1 MPYSCNDRTRAQEKG
16 DFSILQPWQPSPALF
31 GVIYQSAGMSQL
43 ASRQAALEFESTN
56 IAVGDTAMSIQSILD
71 AVADT

>member
-16 DFSILQPWQPSPALF
+16 DFSILQPWQPSPAIF
-31 GVIYQSAGMSQL
+31 GTIYQSVGMGQL
-43 ASRQAALEFESTN
+43 ASRQATLESESTN
-56 IAVGDTAMSIQSILD
+56 IAADSGTTIQSMLD

>member
-16 DFSILQPWQPSPALF
+16 DFSILQPWQPSPAIF
-31 GVIYQSAGMSQL
+31 GTIYQSVGMGQL
-43 ASRQAALEFESTN
+43 ASRQAALESESTN
-56 IAVGDTAMSIQSILD
+56 IAADSATTIQSMLD

>member
-16 DFSILQPWQPSPALF
+16 DFSILQPWQPSPAIF
-31 GVIYQSAGMSQL
+31 GTIYQSGGMGQL
-43 ASRQAALEFESTN
+43 ASRQAALESESTN
-56 IAVGDTAMSIQSILD
+56 IAADSGTTIQSMLD